1 MKTRILA
8 GLALLMLALT
18 SCETTKEITI
28 NADGSGEYSTSLDMS
43 ALIGMAK
50 MSGGEGM
57 EELGDKKVDTMMS
70 IKTIIDSLDGIS
82 PEDKALAGK
91 GSLQLKMDMDN
102 DIFKTKVS
110 FPFSNLDEL
119 VRVDKI
125 SGKAS
130 TNAMMTAMSAGKE
143 KMGDM
148 GDMGMPEGTIDD
160 YFTMSFTENSIS
172 KKLNAEKY
180 AKIDEDEG
188 MQAMKEM
195 AGQGMTPS
203 NTVII
208 KLPRPV
214 KKAEGKGITVSEDK
228 KTITIKESAEDFLED
243 GKSFEFLIEY

>member
-1 MKTRILA
+1 
-8 GLALLMLALT
+8 
-18 SCETTKEITI
+18 
-28 NADGSGEYSTSLDMS
+28 MS

-57 EELGDKKVDTMMS
+57 EDMEDKKVDTVMS
-70 IKTIIDSLDGIS
+70 IKTMIDSLEGIS
-82 PEDKALAGK
+82 EEDKALAGQ
-91 GSLQLKMDMDN
+91 GSIRLQMDMDN
-102 DIFKTKVS
+102 DLFKTRIS
-110 FPFSNLDEL
+110 FPFSNISEL
-119 VRVDKI
+119 VRIDGI

-130 TNAMMTAMSAGKE
+130 TQALMTAMSAGKE

-214 KKAEGKGITVSEDK
+214 KKAEGKGISVSEDK
-228 KTITIKESAEDFLED
+228 KTVTIKESAEDFLED